1 MNRQDW
7 MGFPLT
13 AVAVAVAV
21 VAAAPALA
29 QNTTSAVGG
38 LVVGLDGKPIAGA
51 AVTVVHTESRATA
64 STVTDSGGRWV
75 TRGLRVGGP
84 YTITVSKAGD
94 TEKREGIYLALAE
107 TLSMDLLLGRSAQVT
122 VTGSRI
128 LADKFGASN
137 MGATTAIGA
146 RDLANLSSLTGNLQD
161 FARIDPRI
169 SQTDKER
176 GEISALGQN
185 SRYNNITID
194 GVNIS
199 DTFGLESNNLP
210 LSKQPISIYAIQS
223 VQVNLS
229 NYDVTQTGY
238 TGANINAVTKS
249 GTNEFHG
256 TLYGSHRD
264 ESVAGSRYSRP
275 TTAGGNGTYFKPA
288 PFKVDVKG
296 FVLGGPIIQD
306 KLFFFVGYEETKNS
320 LASIDFGP
328 IGSAKTNVGISPALI
343 TSLQNVART
352 TYNVDL
358 GTIEPPGEVFQN
370 IKDALVRLD
379 WTISDS
385 QRAMLRWTSTKEDTP
400 IYPNIN
406 STTLSLSSDWY
417 TQKKTLDTV
426 VGQWFADWTPNFSSE
441 VRASYRDYKSV
452 PDNNSRL
459 PQISFDVNGAS
470 TTQPTLV
477 TGTERSRHFNQLFV
491 KTVDGFLGLN
501 WNLGSHEVKGGA
513 DFSKNKVFN
522 AFLQDAY
529 GQYKF
534 QCENA
539 YTYTTPLSGTGGV
552 VGSGNSGTCATAT
565 PAELEAAIAENFR
578 LGRASAYQ
586 AQIALPGKTLDDAIA
601 KWNLNNFGLFLQD
614 TWTIAPKFTLTAGVR
629 VDTLDMPDRPIANA
643 AAAGPIGLAVVT
655 GRGTGTRQTGGFGY
669 DNTVTP
675 DGDSL
680 IQPRLGFNWDLG
692 SKDQKM
698 QLRGGLGLF
707 QGAAANVWLSNP
719 YSNTG
724 IATSFY
730 GCGPS
735 GELSGGTTRAAC
747 STTGGVLRT
756 DVNNQQALG
765 ANPAANVDFLDPSL
779 AQPSVWK
786 SNLAFEV
793 QGPAGMVLGAEW
805 IHTKV
810 NKGVYYRNLNLGAVT
825 AYGNDGREMYYNAAG
840 YNTNC
845 WTAAG
850 ATAATAAGCGGT
862 APSAKALSNLS
873 YGNVLLASGSNK
885 GGGDAVTLAVTQ
897 QPLPG
902 LTWQMAYTKT
912 RTTEVSPLTSSV
924 SSSNF
929 NARSVFNPNEDVAA
943 ASAYQIRDRVNG
955 TVNWEK
961 ALFGSLKTTFGVTYE
976 GRSGKNY
983 SWTYRNDLNGDG
995 IANND
1000 LMYIPSRQG
1009 SGEVVFAGGAAEEQA
1024 FWNIVN
1030 QYAELRNSAGKVVG
1044 RNSGTSPWVNNF
1056 DVRLTQEIPGFLST
1070 HKAKIKFDIFN
1081 FGNLINRKW
1090 GRTDEVVFAS
1100 AGGSRRGFVNYKGT
1114 DAQGRYI
1121 YSLNNATGP
1130 TDYTTRQNKGESQ
1143 WAAQI
1148 ALSYEF

>member
-13 AVAVAVAV
+13 AVAVAVAA

-38 LVVGLDGKPIAGA
+38 TVVGVDGRPIAGA
-51 AVTVVHTESRATA
+51 TVTVVHTESRSTA
-64 STVTDSGGRWV
+64 STVTDAGGRWV
-75 TRGLRVGGP
+75 ARGLRVGGP
-84 YTITVSKAGD
+84 YTVTVTKGGE
-94 TEKREGIYLALAE
+94 TEKREGVYLALAE

-128 LADKFGASN
+128 LADKFSASN
-137 MGATTAIGA
+137 QGATTAISA

-210 LSKQPISIYAIQS
+210 MTKQPISVYAIQS
-223 VQVNLS
+223 VQVNVS

-256 TLYGSHRD
+256 VVYGSYRD
-264 ESVAGSRYSRP
+264 QNMVGDRYSRP
-275 TTAGGNGTYFKPA
+275 TTAGANGTYFKPA
-288 PFKVDVKG
+288 PFKAQQMG

-306 KLFFFVGYEETKNS
+306 RLFFFVGYEETKSS
-320 LASIDFGP
+320 LSSIDYGP

-352 TYNVDL
+352 TYNMDL
-358 GTIEPPGEVFQN
+358 GTIDPPGTPTQVT
-370 IKDALVRLD
+370 KDTLLRLD

-385 QRAMLRWTSTKEDTP
+385 QRAMIRWTNTKEDTP
-400 IYPNIN
+400 IYPNI
-406 STTLSLSSDWY
+406 SASVLSLSSDWY

-426 VGQWFADWTPNFSSE
+426 VGQWFSDWSPNFSTE
-441 VRASYRDYKSV
+441 VRASYRDYKSE
-452 PDNNSRL
+452 PSNNSKL
-459 PQISFDVNGAS
+459 PQISFDVDGSFGGS
-470 TTQPTLV
+470 TSQRTLV
-477 TGTERSRHFNQLFV
+477 TGTERSRDFNQLFP
-491 KTVDGFLGLN
+491 KTLDGFVGLN
-501 WNLGSHEVKGGA
+501 WNLGAHELKGGA
-513 DFSKNKVFN
+513 DFSQNKIYN

-534 QCENA
+534 QCENGL
-539 YTYTTPLSGTGGV
+539 TYTTPLVDANGAAA
-552 VGSGNSGTCATAT
+552 TCATAT
-565 PAELEAAIAENFR
+565 QASIEAAIVENFR
-578 LGRASAYQ
+578 LNRVTAYQ
-586 AQIALPGKTLDDAIA
+586 AQLALPGKTLDDGIA
-601 KWNLNNFGLFLQD
+601 KWKLNNYGVFLQD
-614 TWTIAPKFTLTAGVR
+614 TWTVLPKLTVTAGVR
-629 VDTLDMPDRPIANA
+629 VDTLDMPDRPLANPNA
-643 AAAGPIGLAVVT
+643 AAPVVAAVVT

-675 DGDSL
+675 DGDML
-680 IQPRLGFNWDLG
+680 VQPRLGFNWDLG
-692 SKDQKM
+692 TKEKKL
-698 QLRGGLGLF
+698 QLRGGVGLF

-724 IATSFY
+724 MATAFY
-730 GCGPS
+730 GCGP
-735 GELSGGTTRAAC
+735 GAELSSGITRTAC
-747 STTGGVLRT
+747 GANVLTT
-756 DVNNQQALG
+756 DVNNQPRIG
-765 ANPAANVDFLDPSL
+765 GSPAPNVDFLDPSIT
-779 AQPSVWK
+779 QPSVWK

-793 QGPAGMVLGAEW
+793 QGPADMVFGAEW
-805 IHTKV
+805 VHTKV
-810 NKGVYYRNLNLGAVT
+810 NKAIYYKNLNLGAPT

-845 WTAAG
+845 WSTTG
-850 ATAATAAGCGGT
+850 TTTATATGCGGT
-862 APSAKALSNLS
+862 APSAKALSNS
-873 YGNVLLASGSNK
+873 SFGNVLLASGSGK
-885 GGGDAVTLAVTQ
+885 GGGDSITVGVAQ

-902 LTWQMAYTKT
+902 LTWQLAYTKT
-912 RTTEVSPLTSSV
+912 RSTEVSPLTSSV

-929 NARSVFNPNEDVAA
+929 NARSIFNPNEDVAA
-943 ASAYQIRDRVNG
+943 TSAYQIRDRVSG

-961 ALFGSLKTTFGVTYE
+961 AFFGTLKTTFGVTYE
-976 GRSGKNY
+976 GRSGKTY

-995 IANND
+995 VAGND

-1030 QYAELRNSAGKVVG
+1030 QYSELRNSAGKVVG

-1056 DVRLTQEIPGFLST
+1056 DLRLTQEVPGFMSG

-1081 FGNLINRKW
+1081 FGNLLNRKW
-1090 GRTDEVVFAS
+1090 GRIDEVSFAS
-1100 AGGSRRGFVNYKGT
+1100 AGGARRGFVNYKGT

-1121 YSLNNATGP
+1121 YSLNGP
-1130 TDYTTRQNKGESQ
+1130 TDYTTRQTKGESQ

-1148 ALSYEF
+1148 SLSYEF